1 MLVNL
6 AEAITVVDSRGQ
18 MVFAN
23 QAAADLLGF
32 PTPGEL
38 TRARPGTIMPRFL
51 VQDEQGRELDLESMP
66 AQAAVPEAS
75 SPSRC
80 W

>member
-6 AEAITVVDSRGQ
+6 AEAITVVDSHGQ
-18 MVFAN
+18 TVFAN
-23 QAAADLLGF
+23 QAAADLLGSRR
-32 PTPGEL
+32 PSEL

-51 VQDEQGRELDLESMP
+51 VLDEQGRELDLESMP
-66 AQAAVPEAS
+66 GGGCSGAS